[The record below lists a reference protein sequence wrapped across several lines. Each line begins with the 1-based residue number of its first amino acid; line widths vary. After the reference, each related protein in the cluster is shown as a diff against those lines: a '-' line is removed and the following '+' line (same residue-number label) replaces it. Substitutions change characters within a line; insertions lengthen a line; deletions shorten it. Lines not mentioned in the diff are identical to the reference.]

1 MDRIKAIIKDI
12 VKQYGI
18 NKVHYSLATLDE
30 KLDIALKFNQKVDSN
45 PEFLGYIDSIRS
57 NLGGSDWAKSLG
69 EAKGMFIEDN
79 GGRVTAKK
87 VLVVFIDD
95 KSSSK
100 DNDMEDSVRVLED
113 AGIRVIPIGLD
124 QAEKAELETLTLVEE
139 DVLMPP
145 KDESPEETAKDIMD
159 RALNGKCF
167 SYFLK
172 CLKDVVPEEREVS
185 RRWRSETRKFGGKRA
200 DEG

>member
-45 PEFLGYIDSIRS
+45 SEFLGYIDSIRS

-113 AGIRVIPIGLD
+113 AGVRVIPIGLD

-167 SYFLK
+167 SCFLN
-172 CLKDVVPEEREVS
+172 V
-185 RRWRSETRKFGGKRA
+185 
-200 DEG
+200 